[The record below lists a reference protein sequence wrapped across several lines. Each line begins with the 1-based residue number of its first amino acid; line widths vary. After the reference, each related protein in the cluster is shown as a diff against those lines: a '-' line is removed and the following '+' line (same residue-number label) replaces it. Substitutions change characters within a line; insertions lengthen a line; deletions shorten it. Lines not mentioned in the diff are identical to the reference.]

1 MELLYSQP
9 AISFTNA
16 TTTITCINTASTFA
30 PYQMPALQ
38 NIWSAGQLPNK
49 GLMIIA
55 AGGYNDTAGAASNA
69 LKLQFDVA
77 SGTSAA
83 TSAVICATGL
93 CTVPTSSVGQ
103 WQAQVWLNCV
113 SSANT
118 VSTWYSNGEITY
130 GIGNTEAANAPGTAV
145 TFTYMWCGTAIT
157 TGVPAAVTIPTNQA
171 FFPSLYST
179 WSAASTMCT
188 TQLMIF
194 GLN

>member
-16 TTTITCINTASTFA
+16 TTTITCINTAATFA
-30 PYQMPALQ
+30 PYQLPALQ
-38 NIWSAGQLPNK
+38 NIWSASSLVGK
-49 GLMIIA
+49 GFMIIA
-55 AGGYNDTAGAASNA
+55 SGGYNDTAGASSNA

-77 SGTSAA
+77 VGTSAA
-83 TSAVICATGL
+83 TSAVIAATGL
-93 CTVPTSSVGQ
+93 STVPTTSVGQ

-113 SSANT
+113 STSGT
-118 VSTWYSNGEITY
+118 VSTWYTNGNIEY
-130 GIGNTEAANAPGTAV
+130 GQGNTEGGLAPTTVA
-145 TFTYMWCGTAIT
+145 TFQYMWCGTAIT
-157 TGVPAAVTIPTNQA
+157 TGVPAAITIPTNVA

-179 WSAASTMCT
+179 WASASTMCT